1 MSQFCIIQRIVV
13 PRALQDPRL
22 RKGYLAGL
30 SRALLC
36 LLATASAGCSLKTYA
51 INMVGDALASGNSVY
66 ETDEDIDLVGQAL
79 PFGLKLTESLLEQSP
94 NHHGL
99 LLTACRGFVLYS
111 YAYVQYES
119 EVTSEDDLDRG
130 GALRN
135 RARRLYQ
142 RGLRYC
148 FRSFEQSYP
157 NLEAGL
163 LKDPKAAVAPIGA
176 RNKTR
181 DVELLYWTAAA
192 LGLAISASPDDPA
205 MLARL
210 PEVEAMLD
218 RALVLDER
226 WDGGALHEFKVIFA
240 GARPGAPADVALIR
254 RHYERA
260 LELSKGM
267 SAGLYI
273 AYAEAVALPAQN
285 KAEFRALLEKAL
297 AVDPDLVPRDR
308 LANLVSQRRARWLL
322 DRTDDLILDDNPGGK
337 P

>member
-1 MSQFCIIQRIVV
+1 MSPGRQIRTRRFV
-13 PRALQDPRL
+13 
-22 RKGYLAGL
+22 GL
-30 SRALLC
+30 SRAVVC
-36 LLATASAGCSLKTYA
+36 LLAMGSAGCSLKTYA

-66 ETDEDIDLVGQAL
+66 ETDDDIDLVGQAL

-99 LLTACRGFVLYS
+99 LITACRGFVLYS

-130 GALRN
+130 RALRN

-142 RGLRYC
+142 RGHGYC
-148 FRSFEQSYP
+148 SRAFEQSYP
-157 NLEAGL
+157 NLEAAL

-176 RNKTR
+176 RNKMR

-192 LGLAISASPDDPA
+192 LGLAISASPDDPS

-218 RALVLDER
+218 RALALDES

-240 GARPGAPADVALIR
+240 GAKPGTPTDVELIR

-260 LELSKGM
+260 LDLSKGM

-285 KAEFRALLEKAL
+285 KAEFRGLLEKAL
-297 AVDPDLVPRDR
+297 AVNPDGVPRDR
-308 LANLVSQRRARWLL
+308 LANLISQRRARWLL
-322 DRTDDLILDDNPGGK
+322 ERADELILD
-337 P
+337 

>member
-1 MSQFCIIQRIVV
+1 VSLQGPRIKEQ
-13 PRALQDPRL
+13 L
-22 RKGYLAGL
+22 L
-30 SRALLC
+30 SRALIC
-36 LLATASAGCSLKTYA
+36 LWVMTCAGCSLKTYA

-94 NHHGL
+94 KHHGL

-119 EVTSEDDLDRG
+119 EVVTEDDLDRG
-130 GALRN
+130 RALRT
-135 RARRLYQ
+135 RARRLYL
-142 RGLRYC
+142 RGLGYC
-148 FRSFEQSYP
+148 TRAFEQQYP
-157 NLEAGL
+157 GVEAAL

-176 RNKTR
+176 RNRAR

-218 RALVLDER
+218 RALVLDES
-226 WDGGALHEFKVIFA
+226 WDGGALHEFRVIFA
-240 GARPGAPADVALIR
+240 GAKPGAPTDIALIR

-285 KAEFRALLEKAL
+285 KAEFQALLEKAL
-297 AVDPDLVPRDR
+297 AVDPDSVPRDR
-308 LANLVSQRRARWLL
+308 LANLISQRRARWLL
-322 DRTDDLILDDNPGGK
+322 ERTDELILDDSPGGK
-337 P
+337 

>member
-1 MSQFCIIQRIVV
+1 MSAGRVIRTG
-13 PRALQDPRL
+13 R
-22 RKGYLAGL
+22 LAGL
-30 SRALLC
+30 WLC
-36 LLATASAGCSLKTYA
+36 VLAMANAGCSLKTYA

-66 ETDEDIDLVGQAL
+66 ETDDDIDLVGQAL

-94 NHHGL
+94 NHRGL
-99 LLTACRGFVLYS
+99 LITACRGFVLYS

-119 EVTSEDDLDRG
+119 EITSEDDLDRG
-130 GALRN
+130 RALRS

-142 RGLRYC
+142 RGLGYC
-148 FRSFEQSYP
+148 SRSFEQSYP
-157 NLEAGL
+157 NLEAAL
-163 LKDPKAAVAPIGA
+163 LKDPKAAVAPIGV

-192 LGLAISASPDDPA
+192 LGLAISAAPDDPA

-218 RALVLDER
+218 RALVLDES

-240 GARPGAPADVALIR
+240 GARPGAPTDVQLIR

-267 SAGLYI
+267 SAGLYT

-285 KAEFRALLEKAL
+285 KAEFQGLLEKAL
-297 AVDPDLVPRDR
+297 AVNPDGVPRDR
-308 LANLVSQRRARWLL
+308 LANLISQRRARWLL
-322 DRTDDLILDDNPGGK
+322 DRIDELILDDGPGGK

>member
-1 MSQFCIIQRIVV
+1 MTKKGQKVLMFADRPIGIWRFARQ
-13 PRALQDPRL
+13 PRALVCM
-22 RKGYLAGL
+22 LAVAG
-30 SRALLC
+30 
-36 LLATASAGCSLKTYA
+36 AGCSLKTYA

-66 ETDEDIDLVGQAL
+66 ETDDDIDLVGQAL

-99 LLTACRGFVLYS
+99 LLTSCRGFVLYS

-130 GALRN
+130 RALRS

-148 FRSFEQSYP
+148 FRAFERLYP
-157 NLEAGL
+157 NLEAAL
-163 LKDPKAAVAPIGA
+163 LRDPKAALAQIGA
-176 RNKTR
+176 RNRAR

-192 LGLAISASPDDPA
+192 LGLAISASPDDPS

-210 PEVEAMLD
+210 PEVEAMLE
-218 RALVLDER
+218 RALVLDES
-226 WDGGALHEFKVIFA
+226 WDGGALHEFKVIFE
-240 GARPGAPADVALIR
+240 GARPGAPADVALVR

-260 LELSKGM
+260 LELTKGL
-267 SAGLYI
+267 SAGLYV
-273 AYAEAVALPAQN
+273 AYAEAVALPAQS
-285 KAEFRALLEKAL
+285 KTEFRGLLEKAL
-297 AVDPDLVPRDR
+297 SVNPDLVPRDR
-308 LANLVSQRRARWLL
+308 LANLISQRRARWLL
-322 DRTDDLILDDNPGGK
+322 GRVDDLILDDGPGGK

>member
-1 MSQFCIIQRIVV
+1 M
-13 PRALQDPRL
+13 
-22 RKGYLAGL
+22 LAGRL
-30 SRALLC
+30 IGTRGFACALRAMLC
-36 LLATASAGCSLKTYA
+36 LLAVGNIGCSLKTYA

-66 ETDEDIDLVGQAL
+66 ETDNDIDLVGQAL
-79 PFGLKLTESLLEQSP
+79 PFGVKLTESLLEQSP

-99 LLTACRGFVLYS
+99 LITACRGFVLYS

-119 EVTSEDDLDRG
+119 EVVSEDDLDRG
-130 GALRN
+130 RALRN

-142 RGLRYC
+142 RGLGYC
-148 FRSFEQSYP
+148 TRAFEQPYP
-157 NLEAGL
+157 NLEAAL
-163 LKDPKAAVAPIGA
+163 LKDPKAAVAPIGV

-192 LGLAISASPDDPA
+192 LGLAISASPDDPS

-218 RALVLDER
+218 RALVLDES

-240 GARPGAPADVALIR
+240 GAKPGAPTDVELIR

-267 SAGLYI
+267 SAGLHM
-273 AYAEAVALPAQN
+273 AYAEAVSLPAQN
-285 KAEFRALLEKAL
+285 KAEFRELLEKAL
-297 AVDPDLVPRDR
+297 AVNPDSVPRDR
-308 LANLVSQRRARWLL
+308 LANLISQRRARWLL
-322 DRTDDLILDDNPGGK
+322 ERADELILDDSPGGK

>member
-1 MSQFCIIQRIVV
+1 VSLQGPRIKEQ
-13 PRALQDPRL
+13 L
-22 RKGYLAGL
+22 L
-30 SRALLC
+30 SRALIC
-36 LLATASAGCSLKTYA
+36 LWVMTCAGCSLKTYA

-94 NHHGL
+94 KHHGL

-119 EVTSEDDLDRG
+119 EVVTEDDLDRG
-130 GALRN
+130 RALRT
-135 RARRLYQ
+135 RARRLYL
-142 RGLRYC
+142 RGLGYC
-148 FRSFEQSYP
+148 TRAVEQQYP
-157 NLEAGL
+157 GVEAAL
-163 LKDPKAAVAPIGA
+163 LKDSKAAVAPIGA
-176 RNKTR
+176 RNRAR

-218 RALVLDER
+218 RALVLDES
-226 WDGGALHEFKVIFA
+226 WDGGALHEFRVIFA
-240 GARPGAPADVALIR
+240 GAKPGAPTDIALIR

-285 KAEFRALLEKAL
+285 KAEFQALLEKAL
-297 AVDPDLVPRDR
+297 AVDPDSVPRDR
-308 LANLVSQRRARWLL
+308 LANLISQRRARWLL
-322 DRTDDLILDDNPGGK
+322 ERTDELILDDSPGGK
-337 P
+337 

>member
-1 MSQFCIIQRIVV
+1 VLIF
-13 PRALQDPRL
+13 
-22 RKGYLAGL
+22 
-30 SRALLC
+30 LLVMTC
-36 LLATASAGCSLKTYA
+36 TGCSLKTYA

-99 LLTACRGFVLYS
+99 LITACRGFVLYS

-119 EVTSEDDLDRG
+119 EVATEDDLDRG
-130 GALRN
+130 RALRN
-135 RARRLYQ
+135 RARRLYL

-148 FRSFEQSYP
+148 TRAFEQQYP
-157 NLEAGL
+157 DLEASL
-163 LKDPKAAVAPIGA
+163 LKDPAAAVAPIGA
-176 RNKTR
+176 RHKPR

-218 RALVLDER
+218 RALALDES

-240 GARPGAPADVALIR
+240 GAKPGTPTDVALIR

-285 KAEFRALLEKAL
+285 KAEFQGLLEKAL
-297 AVDPDLVPRDR
+297 AVNADSVPRDR
-308 LANLVSQRRARWLL
+308 LANLISQRRARWLL
-322 DRTDDLILDDNPGGK
+322 DRTDELILDDSPGGNS
-337 P
+337 

>member
-1 MSQFCIIQRIVV
+1 MTAGWVIGTRRVAGVQ
-13 PRALQDPRL
+13 ALI
-22 RKGYLAGL
+22 
-30 SRALLC
+30 C
-36 LLATASAGCSLKTYA
+36 LLAMGSAGCSVKTYA
-51 INMVGDALASGNSVY
+51 VNMVGDALASGNSVY
-66 ETDEDIDLVGQAL
+66 ETDDDIDLVGQAL

-99 LLTACRGFVLYS
+99 LITACRGFVLYS

-119 EVTSEDDLDRG
+119 EVASEDDLDRG
-130 GALRN
+130 RALRS
-135 RARRLYQ
+135 RARRLYE
-142 RGLRYC
+142 RALRYC
-148 FRSFEQSYP
+148 SRALEQSYP
-157 NLEAGL
+157 NLEASL
-163 LKDPKAAVAPIGA
+163 LEDPKAAVGPIGA
-176 RNKTR
+176 KNKAR

-192 LGLAISASPDDPA
+192 LGLAISTSADDPA

-218 RALVLDER
+218 RAIALDEG

-240 GARPGAPADVALIR
+240 GAKPGAPTDGELIR

-285 KAEFRALLEKAL
+285 KPEFRGLLEKAL
-297 AVDPDLVPRDR
+297 AVNPDVVPRDR
-308 LANLVSQRRARWLL
+308 LANLISQRRARWLL
-322 DRTDDLILDDNPGGK
+322 DRADELILDDSSGGI